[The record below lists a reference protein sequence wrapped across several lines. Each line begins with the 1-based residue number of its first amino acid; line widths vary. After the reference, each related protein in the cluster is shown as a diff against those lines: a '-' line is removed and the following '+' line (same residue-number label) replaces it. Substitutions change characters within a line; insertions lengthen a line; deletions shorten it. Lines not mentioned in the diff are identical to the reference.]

1 MKLIYLLIAFLFIGC
16 NSNNPTPTSPT
27 KTDSLILISDSVI
40 YNAEKSAKVLDSVT
54 TVTTEKVHDN
64 IKVLTNTITNY
75 ETQIK
80 TATKIKIKT
89 VEKIIH
95 DTVYIE
101 TKKSFWGKT
110 KTSVSTKSDSTI
122 DQSEVIDTTQQ

>member
-1 MKLIYLLIAFLFIGC
+1 MKLRYILIAFLLVGC
-16 NSNNPTPTSPT
+16 GSDSQAPQLT
-27 KTDSLILISDSVI
+27 KTDSLLIKSDSAIASV
-40 YNAEKSAKVLDSVT
+40 NTSSGVLDSVT
-54 TVTTEKVHDN
+54 EVTTEKVNDH

-80 TATKIKIKT
+80 SAVKVKT

-101 TKKSFWGKT
+101 VKKSFWGKT
-110 KTSVSTKSDSTI
+110 KTSVTKKSDSTLN
-122 DQSEVIDTTQQ
+122 QSEIVDTTNNN